1 MFISESGTIPSK
13 TQFLVGKASMT
24 GSILKRFF
32 FKFFFFFVAVENR
45 VQFQH
50 MAAPSGADNVKDGA
64 MHWIGT
70 KQRINLIAR
79 MNL

>member
-1 MFISESGTIPSK
+1 
-13 TQFLVGKASMT
+13 
-24 GSILKRFF
+24 
-32 FKFFFFFVAVENR
+32 
-45 VQFQH
+45 